1 MIIIVIFLIIGLIIF
16 FRRKKSKNSFAD
28 NSHINISSSSS
39 IIESTEQSFDDN
51 IGTLLKKAT
60 ELKKNGNI
68 DSAIETL
75 KLAYS
80 EIKKTNTTYSI
91 NTFLRLPLYLQEA
104 KKNDQAWKEFN
115 NLLSQG
121 YPNYDR
127 DQEVWPAEEG
137 IIYDKMRLFLQ
148 REGKHNLAISF
159 GIFSHLKWTIAV
171 YRQKRNEELK
181 SYQNKNEISEMLKPL
196 LKKAMK
202 DNLSN
207 ELVELVSNETANPS
221 KINIAEVTKKIAE
234 LIKEK

>member
-1 MIIIVIFLIIGLIIF
+1 MILIVVFLIIGLIIYF
-16 FRRKKSKNSFAD
+16 IQKKSKKPFTD
-28 NSHINISSSSS
+28 NSPINIASSSS
-39 IIESTEQSFDDN
+39 IIESAEQSSDDN

-68 DSAIETL
+68 DSAIDTL

-80 EIKKTNTTYSI
+80 EIKKTNTTYLI

-104 KKNDQAWKEFN
+104 KRNDEAWKEFN

-159 GIFSHLKWTIAV
+159 GIFSHLKWTIAI

-181 SYQNKNEISEMLKPL
+181 CYQNKTDISEMLKPL

-202 DNLSN
+202 DDLVI
-207 ELVELVSNETANPS
+207 ELVELVSSETANPS
-221 KINIAEVTKKIAE
+221 KINIAEVKKKIAE
-234 LIKEK
+234 IIKTK